1 MNTRS
6 LVNKMDLF
14 QNYVYSNSPD
24 IIAVTETWLSDK
36 IFDNEILP
44 KNYTIIRKD
53 RKTRG
58 GGLLLAIKF
67 SKSYQVLHSPTNL
80 ELLSISIGSTI
91 PTVYCLVY
99 IPPDSSNEYYQEFL
113 NYIDTLK
120 DLTGHLVLLGD
131 FNLVDVNWDS
141 LCGQSPFSSDFCDA
155 VFALNLTQMIDDP
168 THIAGNTLDLV
179 LTNVPDNILNVRV
192 HSEQPLPIPSDH
204 YVITLDFCSSS
215 NNDCDHRATPI
226 LNYSKGNYEDLCHF
240 LHNFDFTPC
249 FMSEDIEFIWSYLS
263 NTIKDAI
270 PHFVP
275 LTVIKPSSQP
285 VWFNSDIRHHINCL
299 RTLRRKFN
307 NNPTEYNK
315 NKLDSSQNLLQAK
328 ISNARTIYESNLITT
343 SDNFRIYK
351 YIRGFTKSKSIPSTI
366 YHNSTTLDSDIDKV
380 NAFNNYFYSI
390 FNKTPIDLPPS
401 FDLHYP
407 GSLCHIEITEAD
419 VYDALISLDT
429 SKAMGPDGIPPIVLS
444 RCASVLYKPLHYL
457 FKLTLQ
463 FSYLPCEWKVHKIV
477 PVFKSGDPTHITNY

>member
-1 MNTRS
+1 
-6 LVNKMDLF
+6 
-14 QNYVYSNSPD
+14 
-24 IIAVTETWLSDK
+24 
-36 IFDNEILP
+36 
-44 KNYTIIRKD
+44 
-53 RKTRG
+53 
-58 GGLLLAIKF
+58 
-67 SKSYQVLHSPTNL
+67 
-80 ELLSISIGSTI
+80 
-91 PTVYCLVY
+91 
-99 IPPDSSNEYYQEFL
+99 
-113 NYIDTLK
+113 
-120 DLTGHLVLLGD
+120 
-131 FNLVDVNWDS
+131 
-141 LCGQSPFSSDFCDA
+141 
-155 VFALNLTQMIDDP
+155 
-168 THIAGNTLDLV
+168 
-179 LTNVPDNILNVRV
+179 
-192 HSEQPLPIPSDH
+192 
-204 YVITLDFCSSS
+204 
-215 NNDCDHRATPI
+215 
-226 LNYSKGNYEDLCHF
+226 
-240 LHNFDFTPC
+240 
-249 FMSEDIEFIWSYLS
+249 MSENIEFVWSYLS

-343 SDNFRIYK
+343 SDNSRIYK
-351 YIRGFTKSKSIPSTI
+351 YIRGFTKSKSIPSSM

-477 PVFKSGDPTHITNY
+477 PVFKSGDPTHIINYQPISLLSNTSKVL